1 MNLSSLVASDY
12 IELLILC
19 KKKKIIFFLSMQL
32 NCGTDPRLVFT
43 GSIYL
48 LMATVNPRYSPL

>member
-19 KKKKIIFFLSMQL
+19 KKKSFFSQYAAELWHR
-32 NCGTDPRLVFT
+32 P
-43 GSIYL
+43 
-48 LMATVNPRYSPL
+48 

>member
-19 KKKKIIFFLSMQL
+19 KKKKSFFFSV
-32 NCGTDPRLVFT
+32 C
-43 GSIYL
+43 SW
-48 LMATVNPRYSPL
+48 TVAQTLGWCSQGRYIS

>member
-19 KKKKIIFFLSMQL
+19 KKKNHFFLSMQL

>member
-19 KKKKIIFFLSMQL
+19 KKKNHFFSQYAAGLWHR
-32 NCGTDPRLVFT
+32 P
-43 GSIYL
+43 
-48 LMATVNPRYSPL
+48 